1 MADRCA
7 RLKLLFYN
15 VRSLAK
21 QDRSEPA
28 KCMLEDVEALMKKS
42 RCPVPGEN

>member
-1 MADRCA
+1 MADKCA

-21 QDRSEPA
+21 QDRGEHA
-28 KCMLEDVEALMKKS
+28 ECMLEDVEAMMRKA
-42 RCPVPGEN
+42 RCEIPGE